1 MSVSDSTPCDNI
13 DLKIHSL
20 DDNKWELIFDFT
32 KDESGQ
38 KLNFSLLDPSQFQI
52 VSKSIE
58 GVD

>member
-1 MSVSDSTPCDNI
+1 MSVSDSTPCYNI

-38 KLNFSLLDPSQFQI
+38 KLNFSLLDPAQFQI